1 MKRWPTLAP
10 GICCLAF
17 LAGPALAE
25 PSQDAMRWLERIAAA
40 VHSLNYSGV
49 FVHQNGVQ
57 TETSRITHR
66 VDGGREFERLEVLDG
81 SPREVI
87 RSDDEVKCYLP
98 ESRTLIVEKH
108 ARRSG
113 FPALLPASLA
123 ELSGHYV
130 ITKGATGRVAER
142 DSQSILLEPRDR
154 LRYGHQLWIDTNSGL
169 LLKASLIDDR
179 GKAIETFAFTQL
191 QIGGA
196 IDREALKSKFA
207 DRSTQWQVH
216 NVVTSEAPTD
226 SAGSTDS
233 ANWTLKATLPGFRR
247 IAGMNRLSR
256 SDRPESTHMV
266 FSDGLAAV
274 SVFIEALPAKAEPGL
289 NSLGAISIYQRILGD
304 RLIVVM
310 GEVPPATVKMFG
322 DSIELRSK

>member
-1 MKRWPTLAP
+1 MKRWLTP
-10 GICCLAF
+10 GLCGLAF
-17 LAGPALAE
+17 ILAGPALAE
-25 PSQDAMRWLERIAAA
+25 QPQEAMRWLERVVAA
-40 VHSLNYSGV
+40 VHSLNYSGI

-57 TETSRITHR
+57 SETSRITHR

-123 ELSGHYV
+123 ELNRYYV
-130 ITKGATGRVAER
+130 IRKGATGRVAER

-154 LRYGHQLWIDTNSGL
+154 LRYGHQIWVDTNSGL
-169 LLKASLIDDR
+169 LLKASLVDDR
-179 GKAIETFAFTQL
+179 GQAIETVAFTQL
-191 QIGGA
+191 QIGGP
-196 IDREALKSKFA
+196 IDREALESKFA
-207 DRSTQWQVH
+207 AQSAQWQVH
-216 NVVTSEAPTD
+216 NVVTTETSGDRADWLVKAP
-226 SAGSTDS
+226 
-233 ANWTLKATLPGFRR
+233 LPGFRR

-274 SVFIEALPAKAEPGL
+274 SVFIEALPPKVSPGL
-289 NSLGAISIYQRILGD
+289 SSLGAINIYQRVLGD

-310 GEVPPATVKMFG
+310 GEVPQATVRMLG
-322 DSIELRSK
+322 DSIEIRRK